1 MKPTTLTRFLI
12 EQQREPNSACPAE
25 LRLLIET
32 VARACKVIAQAI
44 SKGALGDVL
53 GSLGS
58 ENVQGEVQKKLDV
71 IANDLLVDANEWGGH
86 LAAMASEEM
95 ETIHRI
101 PGRYPKGEYLLLYD
115 PIDGSSN
122 IDVDLSVGTIFS
134 VFRAPEGASGRE
146 VTEADFLQKGSEQV
160 AAGYAI
166 YGPQTMLVLTIG
178 TGVYEFTLDR
188 EVGAW
193 RMTDG
198 PLKIASGNP
207 EVAINM
213 ARRSQ
218 WSPGIARY
226 IDERV
231 GCVDGPLAGQYNMRW
246 TGSMVAD
253 VHRILKRGGV
263 FLYPSDHTKPGKA
276 RLRLLYEANPMAML
290 IEQAGG
296 AATDGRE
303 RILDV
308 EAVGLHQRVGVVL
321 GDPEEVAKVREL
333 SLAID
338 VREATVS

>member
-1 MKPTTLTRFLI
+1 MQPITLTRFLI
-12 EQQREPNSACPAE
+12 EQQRRENSACPAE

-32 VARACKVIAQAI
+32 VARACKTVTHAI

-71 IANDLLVDANEWGGH
+71 IANEILLDANEWGGH

-101 PGRYPKGEYLLLYD
+101 PNRYPKGEYLMLFD

-134 VFRAPEGASGRE
+134 VLRAPEDASGRD
-146 VTEADFLQKGSEQV
+146 VTEEDFLQPGTEQV

-166 YGPQTMLVLTIG
+166 YGPQTLLVLSLG
-178 TGVYEFTLDR
+178 DGVYEFTLDR
-188 EVGAW
+188 EMGAW

-198 PLKIASGNP
+198 PLKIPSGNR

-213 ARRSQ
+213 ARRAQ
-218 WSPGIARY
+218 WSPAIRRY

-231 GCVDGPLAGQYNMRW
+231 GCESGPLAGEYNMRW

-253 VHRILKRGGV
+253 IHRILKRGGV
-263 FLYPSDHTKPGKA
+263 FLYPADHRSPGKA
-276 RLRLLYEANPMAML
+276 RLRLLYEANPMSFL

-296 AATDGRE
+296 KAIDGRE
-303 RILDV
+303 RIM
-308 EAVGLHQRVGVVL
+308 EAQPIGLHQRIGVAL
-321 GDPEEVAKVREL
+321 GDPQEVDALLDHVV
-333 SLAID
+333 A
-338 VREATVS
+338 VA

>member
-1 MKPTTLTRFLI
+1 MQHVTLTRFLI
-12 EQQREPNSACPAE
+12 EQQRQANVLPPE

-32 VARACKVIAQAI
+32 VARACKTISHSV
-44 SKGALGDVL
+44 SKGALGEVL
-53 GSLGS
+53 GSLDS

-71 IANDLLVDANEWGGH
+71 IANELLLEANEWGGH

-101 PGRYPKGEYLLLYD
+101 PNRYPKGEYLLLFD

-134 VFRAPEGASGRE
+134 VLKAPETASGRE
-146 VTEADFLQKGSEQV
+146 VTEEDFLQPGRHQV

-166 YGPQTMLVLTIG
+166 YGPQTVLVLTVG

-188 EVGAW
+188 EIGSW

-198 PLKIASGNP
+198 PMRLPAGKC
-207 EVAINM
+207 EFAINM
-213 ARRSQ
+213 SNRRQ
-218 WSPGIARY
+218 WSPGIIRY

-231 GCVDGPLAGQYNMRW
+231 QGAEGPCGMDYNMRW
-246 TGSMVAD
+246 TASMVAD
-253 VHRILKRGGV
+253 VHRILKRGGI
-263 FLYPSDHTKPGKA
+263 FMYPADHRTPGKA
-276 RLRLLYEANPMAML
+276 RLRLMYEANPMGFL

-296 AATDGRE
+296 AASDGVG

-308 EAVGLHQRVGVVL
+308 EPTGLHQRVGVVL
-321 GDPEEVAKVREL
+321 GDKAEVE
-333 SLAID
+333 
-338 VREATVS
+338 TVTAYNRAG